1 MNIETA
7 TRISG
12 RTTGRHLA
20 GTDRA
25 RAGTA
30 FLSAPAQL
38 ARAQDGQA
46 PIAFQIF
53 PKGPELATVD
63 GRNFKLSDPEAFVEK
78 VNAGA
83 LPILVDYDHLSAF
96 DVDDGGQSKA
106 AGWIQRLEIRDGEV
120 WAVVEWTVTAAEAIA
135 NREWRFIS
143 PEFYADKKTG
153 EVTGLAAAALV
164 NRPAFQMTALASASS
179 TAKDNDMLNA
189 IAKALGLKDDATEE
203 EILAAIQ
210 KRDRDHQTELASAKA
225 KAKTP
230 SVDDF
235 MPRADYDSVLARA
248 ETAESKLKEAGE
260 AEFKKRVESEIAAA
274 VTAGKITPATKGH
287 YIALCSDEASL
298 EKVLTALGKSPEV
311 TSKSGIHGRPDTDTS
326 ELSEVERETAASL
339 GVSEKDFLAA
349 KSGNAA

>member
-7 TRISG
+7 TRISDL
-12 RTTGRHLA
+12 HLA
-20 GTDRA
+20 SADRA
-25 RAGTA
+25 RKGTA

-38 ARAQDGQA
+38 ARANDGKA
-46 PIAFQIF
+46 PAAFQIF

-63 GRNFKLSDPEAFVEK
+63 GRNFKLSDPQALVEK

-96 DVDDGGQSKA
+96 DVDEGGQSRA
-106 AGWIQRLEIRDGEV
+106 AGWIQKLEIRGGEV
-120 WAVVEWTVTAAEAIA
+120 WAVVEWTITAAEAIA
-135 NREWRFIS
+135 SREWRFIS

-153 EVTGLAAAALV
+153 EITGLAAAALV
-164 NRPAFQMTALASASS
+164 NRPAFQMTALASATS
-179 TAKDNDMLNA
+179 TAKETDMFKA
-189 IAKALGLKDDATEE
+189 IAKALGLKEDATEE

-210 KRDRDHQTELASAKA
+210 KRDQDHETELAAIKA

-235 MPRADYDSVLARA
+235 MPRADYDRVLARA
-248 ETAESKLKEAGE
+248 ETAEGQLKEAGE
-260 AEFKKRVESEIAAA
+260 AEFKKRVETEIAAA
-274 VTAGKITPATKGH
+274 VAAGKITPATKGH

-311 TSKSGIHGRPDTDTS
+311 ISKSGIHGRPDAGTS
-326 ELSEVERETAASL
+326 ELSDVERETAASL

-349 KSGNAA
+349 RASHA